1 MKNFGSLIRLGVIPL
16 IFILALVSV
25 SPAASQTTVTRV
37 IVTSVNAN
45 DAFPDIQ
52 VQFRALDAAGAF
64 VPNLDASQFS
74 LQEDGTSLAI
84 EEVTAT
90 ALPLNMR
97 MIFVIDELSITSR
110 LPAVREAIQAFAQNE
125 MQPGDSVEVLAA
137 DGQGE
142 TQVIVPLTD
151 DPAEVI
157 NGIQPANY
165 NPSPASSTELLDAVK
180 QGLDDLSTLSENTDG
195 INQVVV
201 FSVSLINQIDLDETI
216 QEAVELGV
224 PIHTVLLGSEDAE
237 GALGRLAR
245 ETGVVGGAIVTED
258 LTDVFETLGDQREQD
273 QYLITYRSRAEEAG
287 EHEVIIE
294 VGGTSSNAV
303 TFEINE
309 LELPR
314 VQITD
319 PAANTVITRT
329 ETFFN
334 QNSETIEPTEQTIA
348 VEVSWPDGHPR
359 NVVVEKTMLV
369 LNGKSLGPATA
380 VRDNGKDPVVLEFT
394 WDLREEK
401 IPGQNQ
407 ISIVVEAEDELGLKN
422 KSEPVTVTVD
432 YVLFAKGDG
441 ANACPALV
449 SEYAPALCSNWNLIA
464 PLTSLIV
471 AVAALIIVVVFMRRN
486 PQVQQKVKERLGT
499 MMTNMTNIT
508 GMVGGDKATRIVEPL
523 EASKAVLVV
532 LEGKSG
538 TKQTEFRI
546 NKSTSLGHSSAH
558 ADLAFQTSVDNSPI
572 SRSHCTLIERDDSF
586 ELQDHSTNG
595 TFLNG
600 TRLKAGQT
608 SLLKDGDTIELAR
621 VQDGGIKFKFQIV
634 SPPGYMGTRLVEP
647 SSDDQLSK
655 DGYTPT
661 KIIK

>member
-1 MKNFGSLIRLGVIPL
+1 MKNCSSLIRLGIIPL

-52 VQFRALDAAGAF
+52 VQVRALDAAGVF

-74 LQEDGTSLAI
+74 LKEDGTSLVI
-84 EEVTAT
+84 GEVTST

-97 MIFVIDELSITSR
+97 MVFVIDELSITSR

-125 MQPGDSVEVLAA
+125 MQAGDSVEVLAA
-137 DGQGE
+137 NDQGE

-151 DPAEVI
+151 EPAEVI

-165 NPSPASSTELLDAVK
+165 NPSSASSTELLDAVK
-180 QGLDDLSTLSENTDG
+180 QGLDDLSALSENTDG
-195 INQVVV
+195 INQMVV

-216 QEAVELGV
+216 QEAIELGV
-224 PIHTVLLGSEDAE
+224 PVHTVLLGSEDAE

-245 ETGVVGGAIVTED
+245 ETGVGSGAIVTED
-258 LTDVFETLGDQREQD
+258 LIDAFETFGDQREQD
-273 QYLITYRSRAEEAG
+273 QYLITYRSKADKIG
-287 EHEVIIE
+287 EHEVVIE

-303 TFEINE
+303 KFVINE

-319 PAANTVITRT
+319 PASDTLITRT

-359 NVVVEKTMLV
+359 NVVVEKTTLV
-369 LNGKSLGPATA
+369 VNGKSLGPAA
-380 VRDNGKDPVVLEFT
+380 VVRDNGKDPVVLEFT

-401 IPGQNQ
+401 TPGQNQ
-407 ISIVVEAEDELGLKN
+407 ISIVVEAEDELGLKS
-422 KSEPVTVTVD
+422 KSEPVSVTVD

-449 SEYAPALCSNWNLIA
+449 SEYVPALCSNWNLIA

-471 AVAALIIVVVFMRRN
+471 AVAALVIVVVFMRRN

-499 MMTNMTNIT
+499 MMTNMTNMT
-508 GMVGGDKATRIVEPL
+508 GIGGGDKATRIVEPL

-538 TKQTEFRI
+538 MKQTEFRI

-558 ADLAFQTSVDNSPI
+558 ADLAFQTSVESSPI

-661 KIIK
+661 KIMK